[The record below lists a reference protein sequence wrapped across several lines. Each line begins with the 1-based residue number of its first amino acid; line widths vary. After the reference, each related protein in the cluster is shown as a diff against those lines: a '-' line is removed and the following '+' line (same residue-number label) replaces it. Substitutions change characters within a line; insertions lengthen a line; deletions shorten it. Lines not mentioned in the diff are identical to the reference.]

1 MEHRGAMLNISEA
14 ELSYEGESLEL
25 TKNELKILQTLF
37 ENKASIVTRDTLM
50 TKLWESD
57 TYVDENTLSVNVNRL
72 RKKLASI
79 GLSDFIITEE
89 GNRIQ
94 TGMKL
99 LSGYIKR
106 NLIWLCLI
114 FLITMLHLGYMLLI
128 NVKSADIGYSIIL
141 DLMITAVVFIIG
153 FVLYAKK
160 VKKLG
165 KILEHPV
172 EEQKE
177 LPEPA
182 DDIELAYSDIIENH
196 DIARS
201 EAVNHMQK
209 QQSTTK
215 DYYARWVHQIK
226 TPISAGKASLTGTE
240 GNIG

>member
-1 MEHRGAMLNISEA
+1 
-14 ELSYEGESLEL
+14 
-25 TKNELKILQTLF
+25 
-37 ENKASIVTRDTLM
+37 
-50 TKLWESD
+50 
-57 TYVDENTLSVNVNRL
+57 
-72 RKKLASI
+72 
-79 GLSDFIITEE
+79 
-89 GNRIQ
+89 
-94 TGMKL
+94 MKL

-106 NLIWLCLI
+106 NLIWFSLI
-114 FLITMLHLGYMLLI
+114 LLIIILHMGYMILI
-128 NVKSADIGYSIIL
+128 NVKSADIGYSLIL

-209 QQSTTK
+209 QQSATK
-215 DYYARWVHQIK
+215 DYYAGGFIR
-226 TPISAGKASLTGTE
+226 
-240 GNIG
+240 

>member
-1 MEHRGAMLNISEA
+1 
-14 ELSYEGESLEL
+14 
-25 TKNELKILQTLF
+25 
-37 ENKASIVTRDTLM
+37 
-50 TKLWESD
+50 
-57 TYVDENTLSVNVNRL
+57 
-72 RKKLASI
+72 
-79 GLSDFIITEE
+79 
-89 GNRIQ
+89 
-94 TGMKL
+94 MKL

-106 NLIWLCLI
+106 NLIWLSLI
-114 FLITMLHLGYMLLI
+114 FLIIMLHLGYMLLI
-128 NVKSADIGYSIIL
+128 NVKSADIVYSIIL

-209 QQSTTK
+209 QQSATK
-215 DYYARWVHQIK
+215 DYYAR
-226 TPISAGKASLTGTE
+226 
-240 GNIG
+240 